1 MGASGVRVPGAAAP
15 LGLGGVL
22 PAAVDGDAVLRVLL
36 HGGHQGAVPR
46 RQGAQEAELALPHQ
60 VHDVV
65 PEARGAQG
73 HQRGVRAGAASCFLQ
88 GGKN

>member
-1 MGASGVRVPGAAAP
+1 MFPGATPA

-22 PAAVDGDAVLRVLL
+22 PAAVDGDAILRVLL
-36 HGGHQGAVPR
+36 HGGYESAVPC

-65 PEARGAQG
+65 PEARGAEG
-73 HQRGVRAGAASCFLQ
+73 HQ
-88 GGKN
+88 